1 MVEEEKN
8 LLSEKIDVHI
18 LATVELV
25 YFIKNYWEDRNNLFE
40 EIFNILL
47 KKKNNNKD
55 NEQEELEDESEDE
68 FEEKEEKEEIEEKEE
83 KEGKEEKER
92 KEKERK
98 TKERIEKQKREREKR
113 EKEIIEKKEK
123 PRFGGNNQRNAFAAM
138 LAGKFGGGMLPGMP
152 RPANLQKKNEP
163 KPEIKK
169 ADDLI
174 NLLEKQPI
182 QKKDKKKP
190 KKINFSE

>member
-1 MVEEEKN
+1 
-8 LLSEKIDVHI
+8 
-18 LATVELV
+18 
-25 YFIKNYWEDRNNLFE
+25 
-40 EIFNILL
+40 
-47 KKKNNNKD
+47 
-55 NEQEELEDESEDE
+55 
-68 FEEKEEKEEIEEKEE
+68 
-83 KEGKEEKER
+83 
-92 KEKERK
+92 
-98 TKERIEKQKREREKR
+98 
-113 EKEIIEKKEK
+113 
-123 PRFGGNNQRNAFAAM
+123 M